1 MEEIIMKR
9 FIALALAA
17 LMSVAVL
24 AGCGGSSESS
34 KTESTASAGD
44 VSQVT
49 SSVDL
54 NAVLDK
60 LNSDNGI
67 DMTKVD
73 DVTKLKRYYQIAAED
88 VKQFAAENDKS
99 DPNAPIEIV
108 LIEAVDADAAGR
120 VESALNTRYAS
131 VLNTYTSYT
140 PDKVDMV
147 KACKVTKDGNFVT
160 LIIADNAE
168 AMVKAFQASI

>member
-34 KTESTASAGD
+34 KTESTASSGD
-44 VSQVT
+44 ASQA
-49 SSVDL
+49 SNVDL

-60 LNSDNGI
+60 LNSDNGL
-67 DMTKVD
+67 DMTKVE